1 MQIYSSITSFQ
12 QDNNGSIFKQDVSSE
27 NNKVHKKY
35 GIYNKKN
42 ALNNTTTNKFYKGY
56 ITPKNKHIKLGR
68 NSNKNDWNIYE
79 NFNDKS
85 KTYNTPY
92 IVHSKYANPDF
103 MNLTIPYFSTLDKP
117 KKEINVIIKNL
128 KNKSKSRHKNRHKS
142 KKIKSKSRN
151 KNKSKK
157 VKSRKI
163 KSRKIKSKS
172 RNKNKIKKVK
182 SRKIKSIKNKIKML
196 KEKLKKY

>member
-27 NNKVHKKY
+27 NNKVRKKY

-42 ALNNTTTNKFYKGY
+42 ALNNTTINKFYKGY
-56 ITPKNKHIKLGR
+56 ITPEKKHIKQGS
-68 NSNKNDWNIYE
+68 NSNKEDWNIYE
-79 NFNDKS
+79 NYNNKS

-92 IVHSKYANPDF
+92 IVHSKYSNPNF

-117 KKEINVIIKNL
+117 KKEMNIIIKNL
-128 KNKSKSRHKNRHKS
+128 KNKSKSRHKNSHKS
-142 KKIKSKSRN
+142 KKIKSKSRH
-151 KNKSKK
+151 KNKS
-157 VKSRKI
+157 
-163 KSRKIKSKS
+163 
-172 RNKNKIKKVK
+172 KKVK

>member
-42 ALNNTTTNKFYKGY
+42 ALNNT
-56 ITPKNKHIKLGR
+56 PKNKHIKLGR

-92 IVHSKYANPDF
+92 LIHSKYANPDF

-117 KKEINVIIKNL
+117 KKEINLKIKKLENESKNKSRNKSKNKSRNKS
-128 KNKSKSRHKNRHKS
+128 KNKSKN
-142 KKIKSKSRN
+142 
-151 KNKSKK
+151 
-157 VKSRKI
+157 
-163 KSRKIKSKS
+163 
-172 RNKNKIKKVK
+172 K
-182 SRKIKSIKNKIKML
+182 SRKIKSIKKKIKML

>member
-27 NNKVHKKY
+27 NNKVRKKY

-42 ALNNTTTNKFYKGY
+42 ALNNTTTNKFYKEY
-56 ITPKNKHIKLGR
+56 IIPGKKHIKQGS
-68 NSNKNDWNIYE
+68 NSNKEDWNIYE
-79 NFNDKS
+79 NYNNKS

-103 MNLTIPYFSTLDKP
+103 MNLTIPYFSSLDKP

-128 KNKSKSRHKNRHKS
+128 KNKSKSRHKNSHKS

-151 KNKSKK
+151 KSK
-157 VKSRKI
+157 
-163 KSRKIKSKS
+163 KIKSKS
-172 RNKNKIKKVK
+172 RNKSKKIKIKSRNKSKSKKVK